1 VRYQQAQDRGLLFGS
16 DRVKLGCGS
25 NLTSHIP
32 HEQSKMDIQQP
43 QSGSTAGSVASLL
56 EKRSIVHRDPD
67 IMSGIP
73 VFIGTRVPLQTLFDY
88 LEGEEGL
95 SEFTEDFPHLKVAAI
110 QVLETIARVMLYQ
123 SEILNAGSAG

>member
-1 VRYQQAQDRGLLFGS
+1 MWIEVE
-16 DRVKLGCGS
+16 
-25 NLTSHIP
+25 SHIH
-32 HEQSKMDIQQP
+32 HE
-43 QSGSTAGSVASLL
+43 
-56 EKRSIVHRDPD
+56 HRDPA

-95 SEFTEDFPHLKVAAI
+95 NEFTEDFPHLKIAAI

-123 SEILNAGSAG
+123 GEILNAGSAG